1 MEFPIH
7 DLLGYEESVEW
18 LMTHFH
24 PDGVSCPE
32 CQQPVENARE
42 FRRTKRSELTVY
54 RCRQCESIYNLY
66 TGTVFQGRHLPPPK
80 VVLLMRG
87 VCKGEPTTVLSA
99 ELEMDYKMALEL
111 RHEIQANAE
120 KLQPETP
127 LPDQQTETDEMF
139 QNAGEKRAAA
149 SGPG

>member
-1 MEFPIH
+1 MEFPIQ

-18 LMTHFH
+18 LLAHFH
-24 PDGVSCPE
+24 AEGLRCPE
-32 CQQPVENARE
+32 CEQPVEKSRE
-42 FRRTKRSELTVY
+42 FRQTKRSELTVY
-54 RCRQCESIYNLY
+54 RCRECESIYNLY

-80 VVLLMRG
+80 VVMFMRG
-87 VCKGEPTTVLSA
+87 VCKGEPTTVLAS

-120 KLQPETP
+120 QAQPETA

-139 QNAGEKRAAA
+139 QNAGEKRRQA
-149 SGPG
+149 P